1 MNLMIFTAG
10 PDALSVTFLVL
21 LGLVLL
27 LAAARAFVGRNSGTP
42 WIPARQYPP
51 LLVLIAA
58 AAWALAAPTIAGIV
72 VALEAAGLAVAFLT
86 REKGEARVFR
96 RTLIAAHM
104 IIALPAA
111 GAALFLWKGG
121 GALDFETFERA
132 TLLMAGERPGLLYA
146 AMGALL
152 LGFAAWAGALPL
164 SGWSSAAGA
173 AGGGAGAV
181 ISGVIATTG
190 LYGLF
195 RVALC
200 LPPGSPQ
207 ALAWGSVLRIVAALG
222 IVAGALG
229 ALRTR
234 DPSRW
239 VRWAGTGQAGCAIL
253 GVAVGLALAAANPA
267 LSALALIAGLY
278 HTVNTALFQTIF
290 FYGIEARSDAP
301 APVEDQGP
309 SRATPL
315 GSGGFLL
322 IWTAA
327 PLVAL
332 LSVTGIPPLGGYASR
347 WLLYQAAFIGAG
359 ETPVLPLYG
368 LIAMAGG
375 ILTLVGGIKLMRP
388 NAAKPQAI
396 NCQPSTVSSPR
407 LCPRDSSRRINASRV
422 EVSMKVSEGPAG
434 ADGDRPG
441 RSPYRP
447 ARERAPLGRTLT
459 AALATVTC
467 LALGL
472 LSAPVTRLLYGA
484 LSGAPLT
491 WKWPEPEALFG
502 AGDWHLAVQ
511 ATGVQRGLWEPV
523 PFFIIMAAFLIF
535 AFWLGGAGSRR
546 IRCAP
551 AGSAGD
557 SDHRQENRHGS
568 SRTGATE

>member
-1 MNLMIFTAG
+1 MIFTTG

-27 LAAARAFVGRNSGTP
+27 LAAARALVDRASGSP
-42 WIPARQYPP
+42 WIPARKYPP

-58 AAWALAAPTIAGIV
+58 AAGALAAGTIAGIV

-86 REKGEARVFR
+86 REKGARRAFR

-111 GAALFLWKGG
+111 GAALFHWKA

-132 TLLMAGERPGLLYA
+132 ILLMAGENPGLLYA

-164 SGWSSAAGA
+164 SGWSSAAGT

-190 LYGLF
+190 LYSFF

-207 ALAWGSVLRIVAALG
+207 ALAWGSVLRIVAVLG

-239 VRWAGTGQAGCAIL
+239 VQWAGTGQAGCAIL
-253 GVAVGLALAAANPA
+253 GAAAGLALAAANPG

-278 HTVNTALFQTIF
+278 HAVNTALFQTIF
-290 FYGIEARSDAP
+290 FYGIPARSESP
-301 APVEDQGP
+301 APVEDPEPG
-309 SRATPL
+309 RCGPL

-322 IWTAA
+322 VWTAA
-327 PLVAL
+327 PLAVL
-332 LSVTGIPPLGGYASR
+332 LSVSGIPPLGGYASR
-347 WLLYQAAFIGAG
+347 WLLYLAAFLGAR
-359 ETPVLPLYG
+359 EVPVLPLYG

-375 ILTLVGGIKLMRP
+375 VLTLAGGLKLMRP
-388 NAAKPQAI
+388 ECLAE
-396 NCQPSTVSSPR
+396 S
-407 LCPRDSSRRINASRV
+407 
-422 EVSMKVSEGPAG
+422 
-434 ADGDRPG
+434 DGGRPG

-447 ARERAPLGRTLT
+447 ARERAPFGRTLT
-459 AALATVTC
+459 AALATAAC

-472 LSAPVTRLLYGA
+472 LSAPVTRLLYRA

-491 WKWPEPEALFG
+491 WKWPAPETLFG
-502 AGDWHLAVQ
+502 TGDWCLAAQ
-511 ATGVQRGLWEPV
+511 SAGVQRGLWEPI
-523 PFFIIMAAFLIF
+523 PFFIILAALLVF
-535 AFWLGGAGSRR
+535 AFWLGRVGTRR

-551 AGSAGD
+551 AWSAGD
-557 SDHRQENRHGS
+557 SDHRQGNRHGS
-568 SRTGATE
+568 TKTGAAE